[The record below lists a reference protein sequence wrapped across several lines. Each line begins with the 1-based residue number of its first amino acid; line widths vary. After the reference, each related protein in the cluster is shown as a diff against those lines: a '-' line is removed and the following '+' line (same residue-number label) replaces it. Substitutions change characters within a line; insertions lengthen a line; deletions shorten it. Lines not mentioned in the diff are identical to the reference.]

1 MKIKTIKKWAK
12 EKIKGNIW
20 DILGAYLISNILI
33 TIAFLL
39 RPEKDYQ
46 ILIMIILI
54 SIINYIFQ
62 IGLTKY
68 MINFVQNKKKSLKEL
83 FTNFKNYKKI
93 IITYLYQIKNIFL
106 WVLFLIIP
114 GIIKKYSYSL
124 VPYILI
130 DNKNLKAKDI
140 LKLSED
146 MMKGHKKDLFILN
159 LSFIGWHI
167 LSIYT
172 LFILE
177 LWIIPY
183 QKTANTKFLN
193 DIKTNYNKK

>member
-106 WVLFLIIP
+106 WALLLIIP

>member
-1 MKIKTIKKWAK
+1 MKIKTIKKWSK

>member
-106 WVLFLIIP
+106 WALLLIIP

-159 LSFIGWHI
+159 LSFIGWYI
-167 LSIYT
+167 LSYFT
-172 LFILE
+172 FGILL
-177 LWIIPY
+177 LWLAPY
-183 QKTANTKFLN
+183 MLVTTANFYN
-193 DIKTNYNKK
+193 EIKDQN